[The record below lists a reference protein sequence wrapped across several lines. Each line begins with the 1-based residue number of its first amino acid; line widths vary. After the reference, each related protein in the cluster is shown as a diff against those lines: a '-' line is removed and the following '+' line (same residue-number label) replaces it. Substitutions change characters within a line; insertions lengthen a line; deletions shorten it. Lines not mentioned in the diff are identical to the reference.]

1 MKNIIKLIIVSLLT
15 YSCASTNLSKNIVR
29 EGDFLV
35 KNGVFADKKWEEN
48 LIFKRLSW
56 YHELTLQF
64 DLLLAPVSAQ
74 SSFNFWF
81 SPTEQQDIQKC
92 SDFRVV
98 LAYSLDT
105 KLIPYSILNEQLEL
119 AGFKKVELFNFKKHL
134 MVHPDSELNSLR
146 LYQVYG
152 ICRLDKEVKPLILN
166 FPGFTEKAL
175 N

>member
-1 MKNIIKLIIVSLLT
+1 MKNVFKLLAVCFLMF
-15 YSCASTNLSKNIVR
+15 SCASNNLSKNTVR

-48 LIFKRLSW
+48 LTFKRLSW

-64 DLLLAPVSAQ
+64 DFLMAQMTPQ
-74 SSFNFWF
+74 SSFNYWF
-81 SPTEQQDIQKC
+81 SATEQQDIQKC

-119 AGFKKVELFNFKKHL
+119 AGFKKVELIHFKRHL

-152 ICRLDKEVKPLILN
+152 ICRADKELKPLIFN
-166 FPGFTEKAL
+166 FPGFTEKSV

>member
-1 MKNIIKLIIVSLLT
+1 MKHIFNLMIVGLCVI
-15 YSCASTNLSKNIVR
+15 SCSSTNLSKNIVR
-29 EGDFLV
+29 EGDFIV

-48 LIFKRLSW
+48 LTFKRLSW

-64 DLLLAPVSAQ
+64 DLKIANVTPQ

-98 LAYSLDT
+98 IAYSLDT

-119 AGFKKVELFNFKKHL
+119 AGFKKVDLFNFKKHL

-166 FPGFTEKAL
+166 FPGYNEKSI